1 MTPDGPAS
9 SAPARVGCGRTLRTH
24 STLAPN
30 PAATEREERNTP
42 ALITPQLRQTVRK
55 THTLGLLSGRRGPQ
69 PTKQIEEPQQ
79 RYIARMGACSQLEN
93 QQFKNYSHTE
103 DTSPRG
109 VRPTA
114 RRRRSQVRTEPLPPG
129 VRSSER
135 GRSHRGLAGRGGL
148 ISVLSRVGPVAGEC
162 GGVRRR
168 AAQ

>member
-9 SAPARVGCGRTLRTH
+9 SAPARVGCERTLRTH

-109 VRPTA
+109 VRPEGASQNGDTPTRRPELGA
-114 RRRRSQVRTEPLPPG
+114 RSISPWSRRTRWTDLRL
-129 VRSSER
+129 
-135 GRSHRGLAGRGGL
+135 LAGR
-148 ISVLSRVGPVAGEC
+148 PVAGEC

>member
-79 RYIARMGACSQLEN
+79 RYIARMGACSQLDN

-109 VRPTA
+109 VRPEGA
-114 RRRRSQVRTEPLPPG
+114 GRK
-129 VRSSER
+129 SER
-135 GRSHRGLAGRGGL
+135 SHSHPACGARSEVDLTVVSPDA
-148 ISVLSRVGPVAGEC
+148 VD
-162 GGVRRR
+162 
-168 AAQ
+168 